1 MNRDQH
7 PFLNAA
13 FSNIPLKIVFQYFV
27 DLPDES
33 EPELDS
39 VDEDAQVDYLETP
52 TTTKPR
58 KTTSTPADISPVD
71 LTLEAARRS
80 RRSRSPTTAADGGQP
95 PVKGKSSPARQA

>member
-13 FSNIPLKIVFQYFV
+13 FSNIPLKLVFQYFV

-33 EPELDS
+33 EPEHDS

-52 TTTKPR
+52 TTPKSR
-58 KTTSTPADISPVD
+58 KMTSTPADISPVD
-71 LTLEAARRS
+71 LTVKIANYR
-80 RRSRSPTTAADGGQP
+80 GQP

>member
-13 FSNIPLKIVFQYFV
+13 CANIPLKIVFQYFV

-58 KTTSTPADISPVD
+58 KTTSTPADMSPVD
-71 LTLEAARRS
+71 LTLEAACRS
-80 RRSRSPTTAADGGQP
+80 RRSR
-95 PVKGKSSPARQA
+95 